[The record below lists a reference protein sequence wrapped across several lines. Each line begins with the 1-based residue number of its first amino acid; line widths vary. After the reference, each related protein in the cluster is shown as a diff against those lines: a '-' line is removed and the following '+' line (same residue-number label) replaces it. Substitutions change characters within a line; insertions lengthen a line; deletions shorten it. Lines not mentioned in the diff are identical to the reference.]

1 MTPASTPAGSGGSAG
16 SGPQSF
22 SGPLSA
28 LVDRARRLAIPKGR
42 SILGITGAPGSGKGT
57 VARKVCQALGPAA
70 VVVPMDGFH
79 LANAELVRLG
89 RRDRKGA
96 PDTFDVDGYLC
107 LLRRIRRQADRT
119 VYAPDFRREI
129 EEAVAGA
136 VPVLPEVPL
145 VITEGNYLL
154 LDTGPWAGVRG
165 LLDEVWFLRPND
177 TLRKER
183 LIGRHIQYGKTPEA
197 AREWVLRNDEA
208 NTALVEAT
216 ASRADLVVTG
226 DPLPG

>member
-1 MTPASTPAGSGGSAG
+1 MSPSLPPPG
-16 SGPQSF
+16 SGPASF

-28 LVDRARRLAIPKGR
+28 LVDRARRLVVPGGR

-57 VARKVCQALGPAA
+57 VARQVCQALGADA

-89 RRDRKGA
+89 RRNRKGA

-107 LLRRIRRQADRT
+107 LLRRIRRHGERT

-136 VPVLPEVPL
+136 VPVPPQVPL

-154 LDTGPWAGVRG
+154 LDTGPWTGVRE
-165 LLDEVWFLRPND
+165 LLDEVWFLRPD
-177 TLRKER
+177 DDLRRER
-183 LIGRHIQYGKTPEA
+183 LIARHIRYGKSPEA
-197 AREWVLRNDEA
+197 AHEWVLRNDEA
-208 NTALVEAT
+208 NTALVAT
-216 ASRADLVVTG
+216 TAARADLVVTG